1 MSLRPREHPPAGPSR
16 APSGPDRPAPFD
28 VMTFGEAMVM
38 LIADEPGPLVQVR
51 SFRKHVAGA
60 DSNVATGLARLGCRV
75 GWVSRLGRD
84 SFGQYIVDRLSAE
97 GVDCSHVVFDDRLP
111 TGFQLKERTRDG
123 ADPRVEYFRKHS
135 AASRLS
141 SADFNP
147 RVFLA
152 ARHLHATGIPP
163 ALSPETR
170 ELSHHAVAQ
179 MRLAGRTVSFD
190 PNLRPQL
197 WASQAQMIREIN
209 RLAFLASW
217 VMPGL
222 AEGRLLTGRHEPA
235 DIAGFYLDHGV
246 EEVVIKLGTE
256 GSYFRTREASGLVE
270 GFRVAQVTDTVGA
283 GDGFAAGYI
292 SGRLEG
298 GDSRKAA
305 RRGNFVGAQVVQAVG
320 DSEGLPQKADVIAME
335 SGRPI
340 RAA

>member
-1 MSLRPREHPPAGPSR
+1 MTSFPPSAPRPEPL
-16 APSGPDRPAPFD
+16 D
-28 VMTFGEAMVM
+28 VITFGEAMVM
-38 LIADEPGPLVQVR
+38 LIADDPGPLVQVR

-75 GWVSRLGRD
+75 GWMSRLGRD
-84 SFGQYIVDRLSAE
+84 SFGQYIVACLQAE
-97 GVDCSHVVFDDRLP
+97 GVDCSQVVFDDRLA
-111 TGFQLKERTRDG
+111 TGFQLKERMVDG
-123 ADPRVEYFRKHS
+123 ADPRVEYFRKNS

-170 ELSHHAVAQ
+170 ELSRHAITQ

-190 PNLRPQL
+190 PNLRPSL

-209 RLAFLASW
+209 QLACLASW

-222 AEGRLLTGRHEPA
+222 AEGRLLTGRQQPEE
-235 DIAGFYLDHGV
+235 IASFYLDHGV
-246 EEVVIKLGTE
+246 EEVVIKLGTQ
-256 GSYFRTREASGLVE
+256 GSYYRTRHDAGFVE
-270 GFRVAQVTDTVGA
+270 GFPVANVTDTVGA
-283 GDGFAAGYI
+283 GDGFAAGCV
-292 SGRLEG
+292 SARLEG
-298 GDSRKAA
+298 RDARQAA
-305 RRGNFVGAQVVQAVG
+305 RRGNFAGAQVVQAVG
-320 DSEGLPQKADVIAME
+320 DSEGLPHRAEVVAME